1 MLKINFNERLPVT
14 NVFENISFKND
25 NKDYEFEVLI
35 PPMMIEMKFRFNCE
49 INNSSTGEKRNMSY
63 EQNSNFVQSNIFH
76 VFYSQN
82 FEIKYIYKIL

>member
-35 PPMMIEMKFRFNCE
+35 PSMMIEMKFRFNCE
-49 INNSSTGEKRNMSY
+49 INNISTGEKRNMSY

-82 FEIKYIYKIL
+82 FKIKYIYKIL